1 MMCFSSKGKKKSC
14 LVSFELGKG
23 RLVDSYN
30 MIHLYN
36 IDIIFKWEAQDTFD
50 KELGLLL
57 KVSS

>member
-1 MMCFSSKGKKKSC
+1 
-14 LVSFELGKG
+14 
-23 RLVDSYN
+23 